1 MDSRVLEIVFFLMD
15 SFEESDDQWSSV
27 SEFSSELKNLG
38 YTEEEISTAYTWVL
52 EHMGTSGDNLYSAF
66 PNKPGG
72 SRILTDSERARL
84 STDAHG
90 FMLKLLN
97 LGLLNSE
104 QFENILDRV
113 ESFGTR
119 MITGE
124 QVRLIASAVMSSE
137 FGDLERGMLDDSE
150 MDLTG
155 QIN

>member
-15 SFEESDDQWSSV
+15 SFEESDDQWASV

-52 EHMGTSGDNLYSAF
+52 EHLGTSGDNLYSAF
-66 PNKPGG
+66 SNRSGG
-72 SRILTDSERARL
+72 NRILTDSERARL
-84 STDAHG
+84 STEAHG
-90 FMLKLLN
+90 FLLKLFN
-97 LGLLNSE
+97 LGMLNHE

-137 FGDLERGMLDDSE
+137 LGDLERGMLDDSE